1 MEIDVIKLQEKYF
14 SEALV
19 KIQDVIKIPS
29 VRSAA
34 QPNAPSGAGT
44 KAVLDYAVN
53 L

>member
-34 QPNAPSGAGT
+34 QPNAPFGAGT